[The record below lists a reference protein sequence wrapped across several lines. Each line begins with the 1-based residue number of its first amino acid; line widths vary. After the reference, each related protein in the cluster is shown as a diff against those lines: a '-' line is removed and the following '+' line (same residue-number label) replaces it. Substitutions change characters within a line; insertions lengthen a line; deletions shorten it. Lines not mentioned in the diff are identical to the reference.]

1 MKKLQELNLCDDFLF
16 FKVMQ
21 DTELCRE
28 LLEMIFKKPIRK
40 VINQSEKSVKTNPK
54 SRGIRLDVYLEGDDK
69 VYVVEMQQGKQKEL
83 PKRSR
88 YYQSVMDVEWL
99 AAGESVRTLRES
111 FVIFICTFPVFDGK
125 RNVYSFR
132 NICMED
138 SRIQM
143 GDGTSHIF
151 ISTRGE
157 MNDISPQMAEF
168 LKFVENSQISDCEMD
183 YEFTKRLKKKVSQV
197 KSDKSQEVEYMTYET
212 RLRDKWEE
220 GLETGRKEGLE
231 TGRKEGLETGLLA
244 FIEDNLEEGCSI
256 DTLSAKL
263 EKRFNLTKEE
273 ALEYVNKYKQ
283 KGLIY

>member
-40 VINQSEKSVKTNPK
+40 VVNQSEKSVKANPK

-125 RNVYSFR
+125 RHVYSFR

-151 ISTRGE
+151 ISTKGE

-168 LKFVENSQISDCEMD
+168 LKFVEDSQISDCEMD

-212 RLRDKWEE
+212 RLQDKWEE

-231 TGRKEGLETGLLA
+231 TGRKEGLETGLKV
-244 FIEDNLEEGCSI
+244 FIEDNLEGGCPV
-256 DTLSAKL
+256 DVLSDKL
-263 EKRFNLTKEE
+263 EKRFGLTRKE
-273 ALEYVNKYKQ
+273 ALEYMNKYK
-283 KGLIY
+283 

>member
-28 LLEMIFKKPIRK
+28 LLEMIFEKPIRK

-125 RNVYSFR
+125 RHVYSFR

-231 TGRKEGLETGLLA
+231 TGLLA
-244 FIEDNLEEGCSI
+244 FIEDNLEEDCSI